1 MKILNVI
8 TQKGGTGKSETVKN
22 LAYGLS
28 SKGLK
33 TLVVDLD
40 PQANT
45 SATILKLHK
54 SISMI
59 NLDEMIN
66 AFEDKQNQSHEPNGL
81 EGIEVLHSYMNKR
94 INGYDVSDVLLD
106 PTLMENAIK
115 KTVYQNL
122 DILPASS
129 KLIETDMKL
138 KTNCMK
144 SDTRLDIALQKVA
157 NQYDVC
163 IIDRNILIKE

>member
-1 MKILNVI
+1 MLLKI
-8 TQKGGTGKSETVKN
+8 
-22 LAYGLS
+22 
-28 SKGLK
+28 SKI
-33 TLVVDLD
+33 
-40 PQANT
+40 N
-45 SATILKLHK
+45 HK
-54 SISMI
+54 SQMDLKVLKS
-59 NLDEMIN
+59 
-66 AFEDKQNQSHEPNGL
+66 
-81 EGIEVLHSYMNKR
+81 LHSYMNKQ

-144 SDTRLDIALQKVA
+144 SDTRLDIALQKWQINMMFA
-157 NQYDVC
+157 SL
-163 IIDRNILIKE
+163 IIVHL